1 MLSMAPFKA
10 HFAAVDLILNTHHG
24 RSLTNR
30 AYYVI
35 PPADLSN

>member
-10 HFAAVDLILNTHHG
+10 HFAADLILNTHHG